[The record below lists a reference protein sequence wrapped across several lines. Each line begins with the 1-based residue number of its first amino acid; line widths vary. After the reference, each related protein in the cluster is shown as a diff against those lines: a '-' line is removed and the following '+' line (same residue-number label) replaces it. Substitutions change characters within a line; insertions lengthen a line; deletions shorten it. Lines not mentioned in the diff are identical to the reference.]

1 MHGKA
6 NHIKMT
12 EKTIKSSYQLKSATS
27 LAKVPFHSRL
37 VTFAERW
44 IINMINWLL
53 KKSFPAYAAFC
64 EREEAIQ
71 KKNDIKGGFDE
82 IERQFNML
90 TSDRHSC
97 RRTYNSLQAVT
108 ESVFY
113 IVLNPYSEV
122 YKCRDWKEIPEE
134 FRNKWTVA
142 ISSRYDCRELI
153 IIKSFET
160 AQELCRYIRDAQ
172 MDIYVELSK
181 YLCWKISKTMKF

>member
-1 MHGKA
+1 MA
-6 NHIKMT
+6 NG
-12 EKTIKSSYQLKSATS
+12 
-27 LAKVPFHSRL
+27 
-37 VTFAERW
+37 
-44 IINMINWLL
+44 LL
-53 KKSFPAYAAFC
+53 KRAFPTYAAFC

-82 IERQFNML
+82 VERQFNML
-90 TSDRHSC
+90 TSDRHRC

-113 IVLNPYSEV
+113 IVLNPHSEE

-134 FRNKWTVA
+134 SRNKWTVA

-181 YLCWKISKTMKF
+181 YLCWKISKTIKF

>member
-1 MHGKA
+1 
-6 NHIKMT
+6 
-12 EKTIKSSYQLKSATS
+12 
-27 LAKVPFHSRL
+27 
-37 VTFAERW
+37 
-44 IINMINWLL
+44 MINWLL

-64 EREEAIQ
+64 EREEAVQ
-71 KKNDIKGGFDE
+71 KKNDVKGSFDE

-90 TSDRHSC
+90 TSDRHRC

-113 IVLNPYSEV
+113 IVLNPYSEE

-134 FRNKWTVA
+134 CRNKWTVA
-142 ISSRYDCRELI
+142 ISSRYDRRELI

-160 AQELCRYIRDAQ
+160 AQELSKYIRDAQ

-181 YLCWKISKTMKF
+181 YLCWKISKTMKL